1 MPSACCGY
9 PTRRRRPEKPPA
21 LPPNPPVRNGR
32 RLLYLG
38 VGTDMLRGSVSG
50 LVYHVSDHQRRV
62 TVDVSDVPGLLRRRN
77 VILAP

>member
-9 PTRRRRPEKPPA
+9 PRRRRRPDKAPA
-21 LPPNPPVRNGR
+21 LPPNPTVRNGR

-50 LVYHVSDHQRRV
+50 HVYHVSDQQRRV
-62 TVDVSDVPGLLRRRN
+62 TVDVSDVSGLLRRRD